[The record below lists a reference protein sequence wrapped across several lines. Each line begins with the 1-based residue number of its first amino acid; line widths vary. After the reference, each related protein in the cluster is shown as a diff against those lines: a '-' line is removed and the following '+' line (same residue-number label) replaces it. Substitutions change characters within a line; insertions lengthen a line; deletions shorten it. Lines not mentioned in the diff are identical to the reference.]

1 LAGELG
7 YVRRAAGIV
16 PTQIAGDLSGGAPGE
31 TRDLAVAVN
40 GTIEAVGRSFYLA
53 GDGTE
58 HYAMMVPEASLH
70 DGRNLVEVYEVARD
84 GSLRLLARA

>member
-1 LAGELG
+1 
-7 YVRRAAGIV
+7 
-16 PTQIAGDLSGGAPGE
+16 
-31 TRDLAVAVN
+31 VAVN

-58 HYAMMVPEASLH
+58 HYALMVPEESLH
-70 DGRNLVEVYEVARD
+70 EGRNLVEVYEVGRD